1 MELSLSAVMREGLGK
16 EKVSKLRQD
25 GQIPGVLYGE
35 GVENQNITMNAH
47 ELNQLFFKNGTG
59 KLISLNLQKG
69 KTAAKENV
77 LVKEFQRHP
86 VKGNI
91 IHIDFLRVNMEHL
104 VTVHVPVH
112 MFNEE
117 KRAKDGAILE
127 LLLHVVEISCL
138 PGNIP
143 DRLKIDVS
151 KLALGAVIHVK
162 DLVLPEG
169 AKCLNALEE
178 PVIMASAPTVVEA
191 VEPAADVAAPTA
203 VVAADPKKLVA
214 AGTKKAEA

>member
-1 MELSLSAVMREGLGK
+1 MELLLSAVVREGIGK

-35 GVENQNITMNAH
+35 GAENQNITLNAH
-47 ELNQLFFKNGTG
+47 ELNQLFSKNGTG
-59 KLISLNLQKG
+59 KLITLNLQKG
-69 KTAAKENV
+69 KSAAKENV

-91 IHIDFLRVNMEHL
+91 IHIDFLRVNMEHS
-104 VTVHVPVH
+104 VNVHVPVH

-127 LLLHVVEISCL
+127 LLLHEVEISCL

-143 DRLKIDVS
+143 DRLNVDVS
-151 KLALGAVIHVK
+151 KLTLGTVIHVK

-169 AKCLNALEE
+169 TKCLNAPEE
-178 PVIMASAPTVVEA
+178 PVIMASAPTVEA
-191 VEPAADVAAPTA
+191 AAPA
-203 VVAADPKKLVA
+203 VVAEEAAPAAA
-214 AGTKKAEA
+214 AGAKKAEA